1 MATDKTDTPTLK
13 VIGEGDDR
21 KLELEYPCS
30 WKYKI
35 VGAEREKLEAAI
47 HSVILERA
55 HTLDHSNTSKT
66 GKYISLNLDLIV
78 HNEDDRTF
86 LFEALK
92 AHQDVKMVL

>member
-1 MATDKTDTPTLK
+1 MSVEKPVLK
-13 VIGEGDDR
+13 VIGEGDER

-35 VGAEREKLEAAI
+35 IGEERKKLEAAI

-55 HTLDHSNTSKT
+55 HTLKHSNVSKT
-66 GKYISLNLDLIV
+66 GKYVSLNLDLIV

>member
-1 MATDKTDTPTLK
+1 MAEQPKLK
-13 VIGEGDDR
+13 VIGEDENQ

-30 WKYKI
+30 WKYKV
-35 VGAEREKLEAAI
+35 VGAERKALEAAI

-55 HTLDHSNTSKT
+55 HTLEHSKASKT

-86 LFEALK
+86 IYEALK
-92 AHQDVKMVL
+92 AHDDVKMVL

>member
-1 MATDKTDTPTLK
+1 MPKEQPKLK
-13 VIGEGDDR
+13 VIGEGENQ

-35 VGAEREKLEAAI
+35 VGEERKKLEAAI

-55 HTLDHSNTSKT
+55 HTLKHSNASKT
-66 GKYISLNLDLIV
+66 GKYISLNLDMIV

-86 LFEALK
+86 IYEALK
-92 AHQDVKMVL
+92 AHDDVKMVL

>member
-1 MATDKTDTPTLK
+1 MSVEKPMLK
-13 VIGEGDDR
+13 VIGEGEER

-35 VGAEREKLEAAI
+35 VGSERQALEAAI

-55 HTLDHSNTSKT
+55 HTLEASNRSKT

-78 HNEDDRTF
+78 HNEEDRTF
-86 LFEALK
+86 IFEALK

>member
-1 MATDKTDTPTLK
+1 MATDKPKLK
-13 VIGEGDDR
+13 VIGEGENR

-35 VGAEREKLEAAI
+35 IGAERKKLEEAI

-55 HTLDHSNTSKT
+55 HTLKHSNASKT
-66 GKYISLNLDLIV
+66 GKYVSLNLDLIV
-78 HNEDDRTF
+78 QNEDERTF

-92 AHQDVKMVL
+92 AHQDIKMVL

>member
-1 MATDKTDTPTLK
+1 MSVEKPVIK
-13 VIGEGDDR
+13 VIGEGDER

-35 VGAEREKLEAAI
+35 IGEERKKLEAAI

-55 HTLDHSNTSKT
+55 HTLKHSNVSKT
-66 GKYISLNLDLIV
+66 GKYVSLNLDLIV

>member
-1 MATDKTDTPTLK
+1 MATDTPKLK
-13 VIGEGDDR
+13 VIGEGDER
-21 KLELEYPCS
+21 KLELEYPCN

-35 VGAEREKLEAAI
+35 VGEERKKLEAAI

-55 HTLDHSNTSKT
+55 HTLKHSNTSKT

>member
-1 MATDKTDTPTLK
+1 MSVEKPVLK
-13 VIGEGDDR
+13 VIGEGDER

-35 VGAEREKLEAAI
+35 IGEERKKLEAAI

-55 HTLDHSNTSKT
+55 HTLKHSNASKT

>member
-1 MATDKTDTPTLK
+1 MSVEKPVLT
-13 VIGEGDDR
+13 VIGEGDER

-35 VGAEREKLEAAI
+35 IGEERKKLEAAI

-55 HTLDHSNTSKT
+55 HTLKHSNVSKT
-66 GKYISLNLDLIV
+66 GKYVSLNLDLIV

>member
-1 MATDKTDTPTLK
+1 VAKDKPTLK
-13 VIGEGDDR
+13 VIGQDETQ

-35 VGAEREKLEAAI
+35 VGRERKVLEAAI

-55 HTLDHSNTSKT
+55 HTLNHSNTSKT
-66 GKYISLNLDLIV
+66 GKYVSLNLDMIV

-86 LFEALK
+86 LYEALK
-92 AHQDVKMVL
+92 AHQDIKMVL

>member
-1 MATDKTDTPTLK
+1 MATDKPKLK
-13 VIGEGDDR
+13 VIGEGENR

-35 VGAEREKLEAAI
+35 IGAERKKLEEAI

-55 HTLDHSNTSKT
+55 HTLKHSNVSKT
-66 GKYISLNLDLIV
+66 GKYVSLNLDLIV
-78 HNEDDRTF
+78 QNEDERTF

-92 AHQDVKMVL
+92 AHQDIKMVL

>member
-1 MATDKTDTPTLK
+1 MSTSTPKLK
-13 VIGEGDDR
+13 IIGQDESQ

-35 VGAEREKLEAAI
+35 IGEERKKLEEAI

-55 HTLDHSNTSKT
+55 HTLKHSNASKT

-78 HNEDDRTF
+78 QNEDERTF
-86 LFEALK
+86 IYEALK
-92 AHQDVKMVL
+92 AHQNIKMVL